1 MSTFR
6 AAQVSF
12 LVEGGLQLKNLLSRK
27 DGSSFLFA
35 ALCVQ
40 GIAVTQATATVRIRV
55 ILFRIADHQFVLVVL
70 DELLV
75 IGGRVRFGC
84 LAVHQGAVL
93 IVVCLIG
100 KAA

>member
-1 MSTFR
+1 MSAFR

-70 DELLV
+70 DDPEDPTPYWHV
-75 IGGRVRFGC
+75 S
-84 LAVHQGAVL
+84 APDPEAVL
-93 IVVCLIG
+93 EAFLPDPSRRR
-100 KAA
+100 